1 MNETIALGAL
11 AMLVAVS
18 STGSS
23 LRFLVQVEVV
33 SGDPPSATVVAAVD
47 ISSRP
52 VEVFLGYL
60 ARIAC

>member
-33 SGDPPSATVVAAVD
+33 SGDPRSATVVAAID
-47 ISSRP
+47 TSNRP

-60 ARIAC
+60 VRIAC